1 MLRYAASQL
10 SPDESLLD
18 PSGSAKALAREFS
31 LGGEN
36 SAAEFSS
43 ALQSVKYPGLHLVLA
58 PLHQDTCSL

>member
-10 SPDESLLD
+10 SPDGSRRD
-18 PSGSAKALAREFS
+18 SSGSAKAVAREVS
-31 LGGEN
+31 LGGEK

-58 PLHQDTCSL
+58 PPHQDTCSL

>member
-10 SPDESLLD
+10 SPDGSRRD
-18 PSGSAKALAREFS
+18 SSGSAKAVAREFT

-43 ALQSVKYPGLHLVLA
+43 ALQSVKQAEYNR
-58 PLHQDTCSL
+58 

>member
-10 SPDESLLD
+10 SPDGSRRD
-18 PSGSAKALAREFS
+18 PSGSAKAGGRAFS

-43 ALQSVKYPGLHLVLA
+43 ALQSVKQAEYNR
-58 PLHQDTCSL
+58 